1 MVVRALRF
9 GKKISSKE
17 SHQKQDPGP
26 CSKLAK
32 ALTELETHG
41 GLLPIYVRQQNA
53 AILITHRDNVVKI
66 ESFELSSRNE
76 SIITTVGRLQRIFL
90 CLTLTMDLTTFNNKG
105 FRDMI
110 AQTIAQMSSQFVKKF
125 YQKYD
130 EDRDTTRP
138 KMVTDFMMAV
148 LRPRCSE
155 VNTLQIQKNTREEVL
170 QLNTRFPW
178 RRSAMWLMVRVVLQ
192 LTFCRLSVL

>member
-110 AQTIAQMSSQFVKKF
+110 AQTLAQMSSQFVKKF
-125 YQKYD
+125 DQKYD

-148 LRPRCSE
+148 LRPRCS
-155 VNTLQIQKNTREEVL
+155 
-170 QLNTRFPW
+170 
-178 RRSAMWLMVRVVLQ
+178 
-192 LTFCRLSVL
+192 